1 MNVVVQ
7 KARGFAL
14 IDLIFV
20 CGIIGLLA
28 SIALPRMLLA
38 RQAAGA
44 VSAIASMRAVASSQL
59 TYALTCAGG
68 FYAPSLTTLGT
79 APVGSTQGFISPDL
93 AAADTITKSGYAI
106 QLTAVP
112 FAGSPGSCNGLA
124 PGETGQGY
132 RAAADPLEAGNVR
145 YFGINSY
152 GQIYE
157 DTVTLFAVMPELGE
171 PPAGHPL
178 R

>member
-1 MNVVVQ
+1 MNVVIR

-20 CGIIGLLA
+20 CGIIGVLA
-28 SIALPRMLLA
+28 TVSLPRMLLA

-44 VSAIASMRAVASSQL
+44 VSAISSMRVIASAEL
-59 TYALTCAGG
+59 TYALTCGGG
-68 FYAPSLTTLGT
+68 FYAPNLTTLGA
-79 APVGSTQGFISPDL
+79 APAGSREGFISPDL
-93 AAADTITKSGYAI
+93 GSANTVQKSGYVL
-106 QLTAVP
+106 QLAAAP
-112 FAGSPGSCNGLA
+112 FAGSPASCNGLG
-124 PGETGQGY
+124 PDETGQGY
-132 RAAADPLEAGNVR
+132 RAAADPLEASNVR

-157 DTVTLFAVMPELGE
+157 NRTTLFAVMPELGQ
-171 PPAGHPL
+171 PPAGQPL

>member
-1 MNVVVQ
+1 MIR

-20 CGIIGLLA
+20 CGIVGVLA
-28 SIALPRMLLA
+28 TVALPRMLLA

-44 VSAIASMRAVASSQL
+44 VSAISSMRVIASSEL
-59 TYALTCAGG
+59 TYALTCGSG
-68 FYAPSLTTLGT
+68 FYSPNLTTLGT
-79 APVGSTQGFISPDL
+79 APVGSREAFISSDL
-93 AAADTITKSGYAI
+93 GAANTVQKSGYI
-106 QLTAVP
+106 VQLSAAP
-112 FAGSPGSCNGLA
+112 FAGSPASCNGLG

-132 RAAADPLEAGNVR
+132 RAAADPIEVGNVR
-145 YFGINSY
+145 FFGINSY

-157 DTVTLFAVMPELGE
+157 NATTLFAVMPELGE

>member
-1 MNVVVQ
+1 MIR

-20 CGIIGLLA
+20 CGIVGVLA
-28 SIALPRMLLA
+28 TVALPRMLLA

-44 VSAIASMRAVASSQL
+44 VSAIASMRVIASSEL
-59 TYALTCAGG
+59 TYALTCGSG
-68 FYAPSLTTLGT
+68 FYSPSLTTLGT
-79 APVGSTQGFISPDL
+79 APPGSREGFISPDL
-93 AAADTITKSGYAI
+93 GSANTVSKSGYII
-106 QLTAVP
+106 QLTALP
-112 FAGSPGSCNGLA
+112 FVGSPASCNGLG

-132 RAAADPLEAGNVR
+132 RAAADPIEVGNTR

-152 GQIYE
+152 NQIYE
-157 DTVTLFAVMPELGE
+157 NATTLFAVMPELGE
-171 PPAGHPL
+171 PPAGQPL

>member
-1 MNVVVQ
+1 MIR

-20 CGIIGLLA
+20 CGIIGVIA
-28 SIALPRMLLA
+28 TVALPRMLLA

-44 VSAIASMRAVASSQL
+44 VSAIASMRVVASSEL
-59 TYALTCAGG
+59 TYALTCGSG
-68 FYAPSLTTLGT
+68 FYSPSLTTLGT
-79 APVGSTQGFISPDL
+79 APGGSSEAFISPDL
-93 AAADTITKSGYAI
+93 GGANTIQKSGYII

-112 FAGSPGSCNGLA
+112 FGGSPASCNGLG
-124 PGETGQGY
+124 PGETGRGY
-132 RAAADPLEAGNVR
+132 RAAADPIEVGNDR

-152 GQIYE
+152 NQIYE
-157 DTVTLFAVMPELGE
+157 HTTTLFAVMPELGE

>member
-1 MNVVVQ
+1 MNVVIR
-7 KARGFAL
+7 KTRGFAL

-20 CGIIGLLA
+20 CGIIGVLA
-28 SIALPRMLLA
+28 TVALPRMLLA

-44 VSAIASMRAVASSQL
+44 VSAISSMRVIASSQL
-59 TYALTCAGG
+59 TYALTCGSG
-68 FYAPSLTTLGT
+68 FYAPNLTTLGK
-79 APVGSTQGFISPDL
+79 APAGSREGFISPDL
-93 AAADTITKSGYAI
+93 GSADTFTKSGYVI
-106 QLTAVP
+106 QLTAAP
-112 FAGSPGSCNGLA
+112 FAGSPASCNGLG

-132 RAAADPLEAGNVR
+132 RAAADPIEVGNVR

-152 GQIYE
+152 NQIYE
-157 DTVTLFAVMPELGE
+157 NTTTLFAVMPELGE

>member
-1 MNVVVQ
+1 MNVAIR

-20 CGIIGLLA
+20 CGIVGVLA
-28 SIALPRMLLA
+28 TVALPRMLLA

-44 VSAIASMRAVASSQL
+44 VSAISSMRVIASSEL
-59 TYALTCAGG
+59 TYALTCGSG
-68 FYAPSLTTLGT
+68 FYSPSLTTLGT
-79 APVGSTQGFISPDL
+79 APVGSNEAFISPDL
-93 AAADTITKSGYAI
+93 GVADTIQKSGYII
-106 QLTAVP
+106 QLTAAP
-112 FAGSPGSCNGLA
+112 FAGSPSSCNGLA

-132 RAAADPLEAGNVR
+132 RAATDPIEAGNDR

-157 DTVTLFAVMPELGE
+157 HTTTLFAVMPELGE